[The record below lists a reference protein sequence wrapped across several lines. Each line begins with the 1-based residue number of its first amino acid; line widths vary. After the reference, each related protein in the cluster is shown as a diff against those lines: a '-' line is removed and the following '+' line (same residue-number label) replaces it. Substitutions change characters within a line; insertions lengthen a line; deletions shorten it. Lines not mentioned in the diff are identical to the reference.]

1 MEGNREIT
9 IRDLIRTALRMAP
22 DRIIVGEI
30 RGEEAVDLLQ
40 AWNTGHDGSLGTAHA
55 NSTKD
60 MISRVETM
68 VLMGMELPLEA
79 VRRQICVRG
88 GTSGASGTGKRWKT
102 AGCGDRRDSRICRG
116 RGADAWAIQK
126 GKGSA

>member
-1 MEGNREIT
+1 MEGNRAIT

-22 DRIIVGEI
+22 NRIIVGEI

-55 NSTKD
+55 NSTGD

-79 VRRQICVRG
+79 VRK
-88 GTSGASGTGKRWKT
+88 TTGSRD
-102 AGCGDRRDSRICRG
+102 CRDSGI
-116 RGADAWAIQK
+116 
-126 GKGSA
+126 